1 MGGGSVSADMNRMT
15 DLIEM
20 ALASGDIDRGLE
32 LLEER
37 RQWGE
42 NGRPDDHIEEP
53 WDLKVQAARINLQR
67 RLQQRRTDGPE

>member
-1 MGGGSVSADMNRMT
+1 MGGGSVNADMNRMT
-15 DLIEM
+15 DLFEI

-42 NGRPDDHIEEP
+42 NGRPADHIEEP
-53 WDLKVQAARINLQR
+53 WDLKVQAARINLRR
-67 RLQQRRTDGPE
+67 RLQERRKNGGG

>member
-1 MGGGSVSADMNRMT
+1 MRDTNRMT
-15 DLIEM
+15 DLFEM
-20 ALASGDIDRGLE
+20 ALASGDIDRALE

-42 NGRPDDHIEEP
+42 NGRPADHIEEP

-67 RLQQRRTDGPE
+67 RLQQRRKKGGG